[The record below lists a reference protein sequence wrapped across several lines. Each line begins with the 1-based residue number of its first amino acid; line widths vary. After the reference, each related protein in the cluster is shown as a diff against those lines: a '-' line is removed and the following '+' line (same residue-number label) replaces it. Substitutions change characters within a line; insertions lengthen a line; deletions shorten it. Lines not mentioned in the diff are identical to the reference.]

1 LLCRLRYPGELTIF
15 HLKVLAFRSYNFDL
29 IFLRLLGKLRR
40 CFVESPTT
48 FELTCALCHQPVSL
62 TTDTCTDENGNA
74 VHEKCYSQQ
83 IGMSNM
89 SNSFLLPPA
98 S

>member
-1 LLCRLRYPGELTIF
+1 
-15 HLKVLAFRSYNFDL
+15 
-29 IFLRLLGKLRR
+29 
-40 CFVESPTT
+40 VESPTT
-48 FELTCALCHQPVSL
+48 FELTCALCNQPVSL

-74 VHEKCYSQQ
+74 VHEKCYSRQ